1 MEKQLGNPVKNSV
14 KKRPTTVTTVMQ
26 CSMTKGFTKG
36 EKTQQDHKVMESFS
50 NESKAQK
57 DWPEKA
63 SKWTKTNPKNQL

>member
-26 CSMTKGFTKG
+26 RSMTKGFTKG
-36 EKTQQDHKVMESFS
+36 EKTQQDHEVMESFS

-57 DWPEKA
+57 DWPRKGFQMD
-63 SKWTKTNPKNQL
+63 KNEP